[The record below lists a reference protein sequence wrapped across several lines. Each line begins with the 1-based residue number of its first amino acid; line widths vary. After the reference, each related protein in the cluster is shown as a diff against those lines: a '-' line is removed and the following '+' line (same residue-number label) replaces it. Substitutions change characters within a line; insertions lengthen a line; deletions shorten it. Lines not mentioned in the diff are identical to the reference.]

1 MGVNLNKE
9 TAAKSKNTGSIVI
22 GKDILE
28 LLSHAMYVEP
38 LSVYREYIQ
47 NSADSIDE
55 AKDFSLYKNKKNPRI
70 DISISQA
77 TRSVKILDNGAG
89 IKKATFKRRI
99 TAFGASKK
107 RGSDARGFR
116 GVGRLAGLGY
126 CQQLIF
132 RTRAP
137 EEENISEIVWDCR
150 KIVELLRDH
159 SFKGDLKDVVNDVV
173 QFNNPILENYPD
185 HFFEVELK
193 KISRLKN
200 DILLNELEIE
210 KYIAQVGPV
219 TFSPEFKY
227 KNKIEEYLAEHGVGK
242 DFKIF
247 LNNANDPICKPHQN
261 TLQISESLLSKYDSP
276 TFFEIPGANG
286 SNSAIGWRLD
296 HGYLGA
302 IPPNLGVKGFRAR
315 AGNIQIGDESL
326 LSEIFVEKR
335 FNSWTVGEV
344 HILDKKIQP
353 NGRRDN
359 FSQNQPYLNLLNHLT
374 LQSKKI
380 SQLCREL
387 SITRNREKEFY
398 LEREKVEEK
407 LSILN
412 QSTVPKNFASTLKKE
427 IGSSLAIMDKLSK
440 SSDLFD
446 DKKSRLAKDFSKTHS
461 KVEKILNMSNDE
473 DPLAKL
479 PRNKRGIYK
488 EVIGLIYECT
498 RNESNAKALVDK
510 IIARISGMN

>member
-1 MGVNLNKE
+1 M
-9 TAAKSKNTGSIVI
+9 
-22 GKDILE
+22 
-28 LLSHAMYVEP
+28 
-38 LSVYREYIQ
+38 
-47 NSADSIDE
+47 
-55 AKDFSLYKNKKNPRI
+55 
-70 DISISQA
+70 
-77 TRSVKILDNGAG
+77 DNGAG
-89 IKKATFKRRI
+89 IKKNIFRRRI

-126 CQQLIF
+126 CQQLVF

-137 EEENISEIVWDCR
+137 EEAEISEIVWDCR
-150 KIVELLRDH
+150 KILELLRDD

-173 QFNNPILENYPD
+173 QFSKPNLENYPD

-219 TFSPEFKY
+219 PFSPEFIY
-227 KNKIEEYLAEHGVGK
+227 KKEIEEYLAKHGVGK
-242 DFKIF
+242 DFNIF
-247 LNNANDPICKPHQN
+247 LNNATDPIYKLHQN
-261 TLQISESLLSKYDSP
+261 TLAISDSLVSEYRSP
-276 TFFEIPGANG
+276 ALFEIPGNNG

-302 IPPNLGVKGFRAR
+302 IPPTLGVKGFRAR
-315 AGNIQIGDESL
+315 AGNIQVGDENL

-335 FNSWTVGEV
+335 FNSWAVGEV

-374 LQSKKI
+374 LQSKRI

-387 SITRNREKEFY
+387 SVIRNREKDFN
-398 LEREKVEEK
+398 LEKGKIEDK
-407 LSILN
+407 LLILTQSI
-412 QSTVPKNFASTLKKE
+412 VPKNLTATLKKE
-427 IGSSLAIMDKLSK
+427 IGSSLAIMDRLSK
-440 SSDLFD
+440 SSELFD
-446 DKKSRLAKDFSKTHS
+446 DKKSGLAKEFSKTQV
-461 KVEKILNMSNDE
+461 KVEKVLNCSNGE

-479 PRNKRGIYK
+479 PKNKRGVYK
-488 EVIGLIYECT
+488 EVIGLIYECAQSE
-498 RNESNAKALVDK
+498 RVAKALVDK